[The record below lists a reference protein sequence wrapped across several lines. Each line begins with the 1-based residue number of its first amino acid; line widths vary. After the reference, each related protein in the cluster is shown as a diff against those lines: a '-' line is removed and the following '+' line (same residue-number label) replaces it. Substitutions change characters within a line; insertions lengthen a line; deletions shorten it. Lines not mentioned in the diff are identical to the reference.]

1 MLGIETSLTRPSI
14 PGPGVGAWF
23 YEIGGFMLPFLVVGA
38 ISTVLSMTL
47 VVTIPNLNEAGSG
60 EEESLIN
67 NPDQVQL
74 R

>member
-1 MLGIETSLTRPSI
+1 
-14 PGPGVGAWF
+14 
-23 YEIGGFMLPFLVVGA
+23 MLPFLVVGA